1 MDNKLRVLVDL
12 RDRVLQKN
20 RIAFGLRE
28 SAIQRG
34 ADQSGN
40 GNSDL
45 FERWQERFLT
55 LEKEADSDIKELAG
69 DIPIIQQMVKVRG
82 VGYLLAAK
90 VAAMIDIERA
100 NTVSALWR
108 YAGYAVIEG
117 HREKLAKGEKAHYNR
132 RLKIACRLVGES
144 FLKSNSPYRSI
155 YDSAREYY
163 AANREDWTPLHQHNA
178 ALGKMIKVW
187 LQHLWVI
194 WREMEGLEITELYVM
209 ERLGH
214 THYIRPEDF
223 GW

>member
-1 MDNKLRVLVDL
+1 MDNNLRVLVDL

-28 SAIQRG
+28 GAIERG

-40 GNSDL
+40 GNSAL
-45 FERWQERFLT
+45 FERWQERFYM
-55 LEKEADSDIKELAG
+55 LEKEADKDIKELAG
-69 DIPIIQQMVKVRG
+69 DIPIIQEMVKVRG

-100 NTVSALWR
+100 TTVSALWR
-108 YAGYAVIEG
+108 YAGYAVVNG
-117 HREKLAKGEKAHYNR
+117 QREKLTKGEKAHYNR
-132 RLKIACRLVGES
+132 RLKIACRLIGES

-155 YDSAREYY
+155 YDSAKEYY
-163 AANREDWTPLHQHNA
+163 AANRTDWTLLHQHNA

-194 WREMEGLEITELYVM
+194 WREMEGLDIKDLYVM
-209 ERLGH
+209 EHLGH
-214 THYIRPEDF
+214 THYLKPEDF